1 MKSRVDLSPDEI
13 EEIKNKIV
21 SVLMKYP
28 EISFAYLHG
37 SFGDYPF
44 KDIDIAVY
52 CLIPE
57 DRVFDFELELTSEL
71 EKETGLN
78 VDFKVIN
85 FAPIGFQFSVINEG
99 TLIFERERGLRLDF
113 LEKVGA
119 EYMDYYEF
127 SKSYLKELIECIE
140 K

>member
-1 MKSRVDLSPDEI
+1 MKNRVELSFEEI
-13 EEIKNKIV
+13 ERVKNKIV

-37 SFGDYPF
+37 SFGVHPF
-44 KDIDIAVY
+44 RDIDIAAY

-57 DRVFDFELELTSEL
+57 DKVFEFELELISEL
-71 EKETGLN
+71 EKKTGFN

-99 TLIFERERGLRLDF
+99 TLLFEREREQRLDF
-113 LEKVGA
+113 IEKLGA
-119 EYMDYYEF
+119 EYMEYYEF
-127 SKSYLKELIECIE
+127 SKSYFRELIECI
-140 K
+140 KK